1 MNFYE
6 LNKEQKQV
14 AMEIIMKEL
23 KNIGLNLDINNSG
36 DRLKAEVLA
45 TNLRMKFNQFGG
57 LC

>member
-23 KNIGLNLDINNSG
+23 KNIGLNLDIKNSG